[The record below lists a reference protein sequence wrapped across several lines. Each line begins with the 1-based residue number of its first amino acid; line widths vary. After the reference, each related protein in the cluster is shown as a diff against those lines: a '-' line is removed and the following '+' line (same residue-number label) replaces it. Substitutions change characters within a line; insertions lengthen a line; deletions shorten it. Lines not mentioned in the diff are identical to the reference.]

1 MKLNLTVLKTFLLA
15 GNFLALSA
23 LAQTNSASTQLSDGS
38 KESGG
43 ELTLGFGY
51 LDDGSYKYGK
61 YTGLTET
68 GFEPLLDFRLQ
79 AGPEANSGETGYWR
93 VEGERLGLESRRF
106 ELEAGQQG
114 SQRLRLDYREIPRYL
129 WDDAQTPVRGVG
141 STALTLPA
149 GWQATEPSTAGLV
162 TLEEYQRQV
171 NLWQERRSLKLD
183 YQNRLDEHWILGADF
198 RRDRVEGVRSL
209 GGATG
214 STGGNVRALLLP
226 APLDYETHS
235 AALSLGYN
243 SGAAYRWTLAYQGSF
258 FHNGADSLTWPTP
271 FGQHPQWP
279 VGVGYPEGVNQ
290 LGLEPDNQAH
300 QLRAQG
306 SLVLTATSR
315 LHLDAA
321 FGRQTQDDAFLPYTI
336 NSNLTVEEPLPR
348 ESLDARVD
356 TTRVNLRLTSRP
368 MRSLNLVTRLR
379 YRERDNKTPVDAYQ
393 RVRSDAG
400 HQQEY
405 IDARLN
411 RPYSRTKSEASI
423 DAKYRLS
430 RGLRLESGYEYIET
444 ERDYSEVSRTD
455 EHGIKLGLRS
465 TKLDRLALALDYRH
479 LRRRANEYVGNRP
492 LIETHVPGSVDAEDF
507 ENHPLLRKYYLTD
520 RDRDQWR
527 LRADWFLS
535 TRVSLGAALAYNR
548 DDYDSGYL
556 GLNESQLNSYTLDAR
571 YRSSEHLRVSGFVN
585 LDRYRNDQSGRSF
598 RGSVPEDADN
608 PERTWHLDSQDE
620 FDTLGLSFHWDAVQR
635 HLPGILGQ
643 LDLSLELLHSRS
655 RGELDM
661 RVGSA
666 LETAPLPEL
675 STRLNTLRLESSYAL
690 SERSSLR
697 FGIEHERY
705 RSADFAFDNVETD
718 SVASV
723 LLLGRTSP
731 HYNATWTTLGYRLT
745 F

>member
-1 MKLNLTVLKTFLLA
+1 MKLSSTMFKALLLV
-15 GNFLALSA
+15 GSLLALSA
-23 LAQTNSASTQLSDGS
+23 LAQTKSESAEPSEASNSP
-38 KESGG
+38 EG
-43 ELTLGFGY
+43 EVTFGFGY
-51 LDDGSYKYGK
+51 LDDGSYRYGK

-68 GFEPLLDFRLQ
+68 GFEPLLDFRIQ
-79 AGPEANSGETGYWR
+79 AGPQPDSGATGYWR
-93 VEGERLGLESRRF
+93 LEGDRLGLDSHRLG
-106 ELEAGQQG
+106 LEAGQQG
-114 SQRLRLDYREIPRYL
+114 SQRLRLNYQQTPRYH
-129 WDDAQTPVRGVG
+129 WEHAQTPVRGAG
-141 STALTLPA
+141 SSELNLPA
-149 GWQATEPSTAGLV
+149 GWQTTEPNTAGLV
-162 TLEEYQRQV
+162 TLEEHQRPV

-183 YQNRLDEHWILGADF
+183 YQNRLDEHWVLGADF
-198 RRDRVEGVRSL
+198 RRDRVEGIRPL

-243 SGAAYRWTLAYQGSF
+243 SGAAYRWTLGYHGSF
-258 FHNGADSLTWPTP
+258 FHNGIDSLTWPTP

-279 VGVGYPEGVNQ
+279 DGVGYPEGVNQ

-306 SLVLTATSR
+306 SLVLTATTR
-315 LHLDAA
+315 LYLDAA
-321 FGRQTQDDAFLPYTI
+321 YGRQTQDDVFLPYSI
-336 NSNLTVEEPLPR
+336 NSNLIVEEPLPR
-348 ESLDARVD
+348 DSLDARVD
-356 TTRVNLRLTSRP
+356 TTHVNLRLTSRP

-393 RVRSDAG
+393 RVRGDAG

-411 RPYSRTKSEASI
+411 RPYSRTMSEASI

-430 RGLRLESGYEYIET
+430 RGLRLESGYEYTET

-465 TKLDRLALALDYRH
+465 TRLDRLALALDYRH
-479 LRRRANEYVGNRP
+479 LRRRADEYIGNRP

-527 LRADWFLS
+527 LHADWLVS
-535 TRVSLGAALAYNR
+535 TRLSLGAALAYNR

-556 GLNESQLNSYTLDAR
+556 GLNKSQLSSYTLDAS
-571 YRSSEHLRVSGFVN
+571 YRSSEHLRLSGFVN

-598 RGSVPEDADN
+598 RGSVPEDAEN
-608 PERTWHLDSQDE
+608 PERNWYLDARDE

-635 HLPGILGQ
+635 HLPGNLGQ

-655 RGELDM
+655 RGELEM
-661 RVGSA
+661 RAGSA
-666 LETAPLPEL
+666 LETAPIPEL
-675 STRLNTLRLESSYAL
+675 STRLNTLKLESSYTL

-697 FGIEHERY
+697 FGLEHERY
-705 RSADFAFDNVETD
+705 RSADFAYDNVEPD

-731 HYNATWTTLGYRLT
+731 HYNATWTTLAYRLT